1 MKELTRR
8 QHEVIEGWRLVLLH
22 AAQDQAPATTQAVR
36 ARLPTPA
43 QWESQRAAQK
53 HLAAQRA
60 QEMAREASQ
69 SVQAE
74 TGVQADPV
82 PKDLKQKVLGR
93 EDNEETPSEEHK
105 KE

>member
-1 MKELTRR
+1 
-8 QHEVIEGWRLVLLH
+8 
-22 AAQDQAPATTQAVR
+22 
-36 ARLPTPA
+36 
-43 QWESQRAAQK
+43 
-53 HLAAQRA
+53 
-60 QEMAREASQ
+60 MAREASQ